1 MSHFKIG
8 KLNVVKDAS
17 IYLTVAQKKWGT
29 GSLNLGFDIE
39 IFSVMLW
46 SHCILKGKKIDTKKD
61 TQH

>member
-1 MSHFKIG
+1 MSYFKIG

-39 IFSVMLW
+39 IFSVML
-46 SHCILKGKKIDTKKD
+46 
-61 TQH
+61 